1 MSNLGILETVRLAID
16 LGNALNAN
24 ARIQYI
30 IGNKVLEDLND
41 DELKQILDCLL
52 GPILIFIVREIDMNI
67 IKFSISFIC
76 CLIKFNFTFE
86 RSHPLKVEKSEY
98 SHKKKT

>member
-52 GPILIFIVREIDMNI
+52 GSYLDLY
-67 IKFSISFIC
+67 C
-76 CLIKFNFTFE
+76 
-86 RSHPLKVEKSEY
+86 
-98 SHKKKT
+98 

>member
-52 GPILIFIVREIDMNI
+52 GSYLDPY
-67 IKFSISFIC
+67 C
-76 CLIKFNFTFE
+76 
-86 RSHPLKVEKSEY
+86 
-98 SHKKKT
+98 